1 MITSRDFIHKLTRN
15 ITPSFR
21 YDYKEDFKA
30 WKKRSQEKL
39 LDLLGLPLEKAACD
53 NFKAEA
59 PEIKGDLTYIRF
71 TFESEDGYEVPA
83 CLVKK
88 TDLSE
93 KAPLVICLQGHST
106 GMHISLGET
115 KYPTDKIAGGRDFA
129 VRAAHEGCVAI
140 AIEQRYM
147 GVLGYGGVKG
157 SPACLSGEDGGGHAN
172 GTLLI
177 GRCAIGE
184 RVFDVMRTID
194 VALLNFA
201 NMIDEDKII
210 CLGNSGGGT
219 ATFYASCLDERISIS
234 VPSCAVCTYEASIMP
249 MNHCF
254 CNYVPG
260 IRKYFDMGDIAGIM
274 ADRKLVIVSGKDDAI
289 FPIDGAKECYE
300 MAKGVFNHIGTG
312 DNVHH
317 VVGNGGHQFYPDE
330 TWPIIHELLKKC

>member
-1 MITSRDFIHKLTRN
+1 MITSREFILNLTKN
-15 ITPSFR
+15 MTPKFR
-21 YDYKEDFKA
+21 YDFKEDYKA
-30 WKKRSQEKL
+30 WKERAKEKL
-39 LDLLGLPLEKAACD
+39 EDLLGLPLEKAKCD

-88 TDLSE
+88 TDHVG
-93 KAPLVICLQGHST
+93 KVPLVICLQGHST

-115 KYPTDKIAGGRDFA
+115 KYPGDVIEGGRDFA

-147 GVLGYGGVKG
+147 GVSGFGGTDG
-157 SPACLSGEDGGGHAN
+157 RPACLHGNDDAGHAN

-194 VALLNFA
+194 VALINFA
-201 NMIDEDKII
+201 DIIDENKII
-210 CLGNSGGGT
+210 GIGNSGGGT
-219 ATFYASCLDERISIS
+219 ATFYAACIDERISIG
-234 VPSCAVCTYEASIMP
+234 VPSCAVCTFEDSIMG
-249 MNHCF
+249 MYHCY

-260 IRKYFDMGDIAGIM
+260 IRKYFDMGDIAGLM
-274 ADRKLVIVSGKDDAI
+274 AERKLVIVSGKIDRI
-289 FPIDGAKECYE
+289 FPINGAKESFE
-300 MAKGVFNHIGTG
+300 IAKGVFNHIGNG
-312 DNVHH
+312 DNVYH
-317 VVGNGGHQFYPDE
+317 VVGDGGHQFYPDE
-330 TWPIIHELLKKC
+330 VWPIIHELLKKC

>member
-1 MITSRDFIHKLTRN
+1 MITSREFILNLTKNMTPKLRYDFKE
-15 ITPSFR
+15 
-21 YDYKEDFKA
+21 DYKEWKA
-30 WKKRSQEKL
+30 KAREKL
-39 LDLLGLPLEKAACD
+39 LDLLGLPIEKAKND

-88 TDLSE
+88 TELSE

-106 GMHISLGET
+106 GMHISLGEL
-115 KYPTDKIAGGRDFA
+115 KYPGDAIEGGRDFA

-147 GVLGYGGVKG
+147 GISGFGGKDG
-157 SPACLSGEDGGGHAN
+157 RPACLHGNDDAGQAN

-201 NMIDEDKII
+201 DIIDESRII
-210 CLGNSGGGT
+210 GLGNSGGGT
-219 ATFYASCLDERISIS
+219 ATFYASCLDERISIG
-234 VPSCAVCTYEASIMP
+234 VPSCAVCTFEESIMA
-249 MNHCF
+249 MYHCY

-260 IRKYFDMGDIAGIM
+260 IRKYFDMGDIAGLL
-274 ADRKLVIVSGKDDAI
+274 ADRKLVIVCGKEDRI
-289 FPIDGAKECYE
+289 FPLPGVEKSYDV
-300 MAKGVFNHIGTG
+300 AKGVFSHLGKEN
-312 DNVHH
+312 NCRL
-317 VVGNGGHQFYPDE
+317 VVGNAGHQFYPDE
-330 TWPIIHELLKKC
+330 AWPIIHELIGK

>member
-1 MITSRDFIHKLTRN
+1 MITSREFILNLTKNMTPKL
-15 ITPSFR
+15 R
-21 YDYKEDFKA
+21 YDGKEDYKA
-30 WKKRSQEKL
+30 WKARAREKL
-39 LDLLGLPLEKAACD
+39 EDLLGLPIEKAKCD

-59 PEIKGDLTYIRF
+59 PEIKGDLTYIHF

-88 TDLSE
+88 TSLSE

-115 KYPTDKIAGGRDFA
+115 KYPGDVIEGGRDFA

-147 GVLGYGGVKG
+147 GISGYGGRDG
-157 SPACLSGEDGGGHAN
+157 RPACLHGDDDAGHAN

-194 VALLNFA
+194 VALINFA
-201 NMIDEDKII
+201 DIIDETRII
-210 CLGNSGGGT
+210 GLGNSGGGT
-219 ATFYASCLDERISIS
+219 ATFYASCLDERISIG
-234 VPSCAVCTYEASIMP
+234 VPSCAVCTFEDSIMA
-249 MNHCF
+249 MYHCY

-260 IRKYFDMGDIAGIM
+260 IRKYFDMGDIAGLM
-274 ADRKLVIVSGKDDAI
+274 ADRNLVIVCGKTDRI
-289 FPIDGAKECYE
+289 FPLAGVEKSYGVAKS
-300 MAKGVFNHIGTG
+300 VFNKLGRAEKLHL
-312 DNVHH
+312 
-317 VVGNGGHQFYPDE
+317 VVGDGGHQFYPDDA
-330 TWPIIHELLKKC
+330 WPIIHELLGK